1 MGEPSNKIK
10 SISASFIM
18 SDISLREDTNI
29 EANVY
34 PFHNWG
40 MREKIERSLRF
51 VYQTRNRR
59 KAALSRAKID
69 NWTVKSQQDTKRRDN
84 WWAVERY
91 RKTGS
96 ELDKLILH
104 TKAHSFSIYFHA

>member
-10 SISASFIM
+10 SISASCIM

-34 PFHNWG
+34 PFHSWG

-51 VYQTRNRR
+51 V
-59 KAALSRAKID
+59 
-69 NWTVKSQQDTKRRDN
+69 
-84 WWAVERY
+84 
-91 RKTGS
+91 
-96 ELDKLILH
+96 
-104 TKAHSFSIYFHA
+104 